1 MTQQARRS
9 QTSHPAASPE
19 ATPKTVR
26 RQQKV
31 GHVVSNKMDKTI
43 VVIVETLKK
52 HRIYKRTYKQTK
64 RFNAHDEENAC
75 QIGDIVRIE
84 ECRPLSKTKRWRLVE
99 IVRASSGIVPVE
111 EVLAEA
117 DPDLTSAGDDSD
129 ETVESGDDSGET
141 VE

>member
-1 MTQQARRS
+1 MSEQLMQGQGR
-9 QTSHPAASPE
+9 
-19 ATPKTVR
+19 TV
-26 RQQKV
+26 QGV
-31 GHVVSNKMDKTI
+31 VVSNKMDKTI

-117 DPDLTSAGDDSD
+117 DPDLTPARDDSG

>member
-9 QTSHPAASPE
+9 QTSHPATSPM
-19 ATPKTVR
+19 AAPKKVR

-43 VVIVETLKK
+43 VVIVESLKR

-84 ECRPLSKTKRWRLVE
+84 ESRPLSKTKRWRLVE
-99 IVRASSGIVPVE
+99 IVKPSSGIVPVE

-117 DPDLTSAGDDSD
+117 DPDLAPAGDNSD
-129 ETVESGDDSGET
+129 ETVE
-141 VE
+141 